1 MIAPKP
7 TVAAAVA
14 ASVGDLD
21 TAKQEQQ
28 QQQRSRWGQPGAKK
42 PVIAVE
48 RPKWGAAGRGEGGG
62 AAAAGDGAGANALS
76 QMALE
81 QTASQMEGTRRY
93 ASVRLFCYS
102 STCTFTLNRIHVIC
116 TWCVILCV
124 CVDCSYARQ

>member
-1 MIAPKP
+1 M
-7 TVAAAVA
+7 A

-21 TAKQEQQ
+21 TAKHEQQ

-48 RPKWGAAGRGEGGG
+48 RPKWGAAGRGEGGAA

-93 ASVRLFCYS
+93 ASVRLFFFPNTS
-102 STCTFTLNRIHVIC
+102 TFT
-116 TWCVILCV
+116 
-124 CVDCSYARQ
+124 